1 MSVFQGSFRVIYLS
15 VITVA
20 QYVGVFMLC
29 YFWPL
34 FLNYLVAPNVAMAT
48 EIAAGALI
56 TPLGFLVLGGL
67 GGRWLFV
74 AHLVL
79 AILAATAIYLIYPRE
94 ASMNPE
100 ALARLLILPA
110 VGAMYMAG
118 IIFGLINQ
126 MRLHAAEPLSA
137 AAN

>member
-1 MSVFQGSFRVIYLS
+1 MSVFQGQFRIIY
-15 VITVA
+15 ITFITIA
-20 QYVGVFMLC
+20 RYAGVFMLC

-34 FLNYLVAPNVAMAT
+34 FLNYLIAPNVAMET

-74 AHLVL
+74 AHL
-79 AILAATAIYLIYPRE
+79 ILAVLTAGAIYLIYPRE

-100 ALARLLILPA
+100 ALARLIILPG
-110 VGAMYMAG
+110 VGAMYVAG
-118 IIFGLINQ
+118 VIFGLINQ
-126 MRLHAAEPLSA
+126 MRQSSPEIA
-137 AAN
+137 